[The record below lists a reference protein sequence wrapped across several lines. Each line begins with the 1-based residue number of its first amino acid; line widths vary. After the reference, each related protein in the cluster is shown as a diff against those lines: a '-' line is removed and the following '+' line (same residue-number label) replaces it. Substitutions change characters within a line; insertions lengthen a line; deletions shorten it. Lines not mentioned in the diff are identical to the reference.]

1 MPHSTAFLHDQKR
14 LLIHTAIGPEENHRM
29 SDEESF
35 TILGSSPTPSMEQY
49 LSGDGNKEK
58 SMNSRIMTTSIKGQ
72 PISNTFSLIHTDE
85 SLKPAEGTTPS
96 LGRVDARQPKSIQ
109 SSQAESTPVASLNGT
124 NPLAAS
130 VIMGETKSSLFHT
143 FPSLMHSSMPI
154 DEIQVLQHIMNEHG
168 QMKESL
174 QKANV
179 AMRKNFTNIQKWQ
192 DEVKAKYA
200 DQVRTIDEQCATIGR
215 LESENE
221 MLKQVVATAGTRAAE
236 QEKRTTE
243 QYMALKTA
251 FEEAQKQMQAERTSA
266 LAEIDELQKLVS
278 EKESILKN
286 MGQEIE
292 RLELEKQEFVVVKSN
307 KPEPKAGGQ
316 FMTTEEHNRQIKVLQ
331 REMSVV
337 VAKNLEFEDMKKVY
351 IDELNCM
358 RVNLTAAEEVHKKN
372 HLQMDRQAREMET
385 KDVTLAENLRELK
398 SLAEQVDV
406 LTAQL
411 DIYKNDFEAERSA
424 RAELAS
430 DKDRILV
437 DLKLLQKRN
446 QQLIEEV
453 QNGRVAEEKATR
465 AANESLDKREP
476 SPPKPGTSVDEA
488 AGGTSQ
494 EEQSSNRWVLYCPL
508 CSQAY
513 KDLSTLQIHVEDCEG
528 ID

>member
-1 MPHSTAFLHDQKR
+1 ML
-14 LLIHTAIGPEENHRM
+14 
-29 SDEESF
+29 DEESF

-49 LSGDGNKEK
+49 LAGDGTNEK
-58 SMNSRIMTTSIKGQ
+58 SLDGQIMVTSIKGQ
-72 PISNTFSLIHTDE
+72 PISNTFSLIHADE
-85 SLKPAEGTTPS
+85 SLQPAKVATSS
-96 LGRVDARQPKSIQ
+96 LGRVDAKQPVSIK
-109 SSQAESTPVASLNGT
+109 SSQGESTPVASLNGT
-124 NPLAAS
+124 NPLAVS

-154 DEIQVLQHIMNEHG
+154 DEIQVLQHMMDEHG

-215 LESENE
+215 LETENE
-221 MLKQVVATAGTRAAE
+221 MLKQVVAAAESRAAE
-236 QEKRTTE
+236 QDKRATK
-243 QYMALKTA
+243 QYMALKQA
-251 FEEAQKQMQAERTSA
+251 MDEAQKQIQAERASA
-266 LAEIDELQKLVS
+266 LAEIDELQKVVS
-278 EKESILKN
+278 EKEAILKN
-286 MGQEIE
+286 MSREIE
-292 RLELEKQEFVVVKSN
+292 RLELEKQEFVVVKPN
-307 KPEPKAGGQ
+307 KPEPIDGVQ
-316 FMTTEEHNRQIKVLQ
+316 FMATEEHNRQMKVLQ

-337 VAKNLEFEDMKKVY
+337 VAKNMEFEDMKKVY

-372 HLQMDRQAREMET
+372 HVQMERQAREMET

-398 SLAEQVDV
+398 TLAEQADV

-411 DIYKNDFEAERSA
+411 DIYKTDFEAERTA

-430 DKDRILV
+430 EKDRILS

-453 QNGRVAEEKATR
+453 QKGRAAEEKATR

-476 SPPKPGTSVDEA
+476 SPPRAGTSVDEA
-488 AGGTSQ
+488 AGVTSQ
-494 EEQSSNRWVLYCPL
+494 EEQTFNRPALYCPL
-508 CSQAY
+508 CSKAY
-513 KDLSTLQIHVEDCEG
+513 KDLCTLQNHVEDCVG
-528 ID
+528 VV